1 MAGIVANGVPLA
13 QRPSQERGFT
23 AREMAQTDGV
33 HDPGVWIGIAAQQYS
48 DHKSLE
54 RIPVMGQ
61 VEEFYKAVR
70 NKILHGYQIGSTNPE
85 VLYPCFDMFWEIY
98 AWVNEWH
105 PRVTQQG
112 KRMVFKFG
120 FGRSK

>member
-61 VEEFYKAVR
+61 VDSLRATTIRVR
-70 NKILHGYQIGSTNPE
+70 P
-85 VLYPCFDMFWEIY
+85 
-98 AWVNEWH
+98 
-105 PRVTQQG
+105 
-112 KRMVFKFG
+112 
-120 FGRSK
+120 